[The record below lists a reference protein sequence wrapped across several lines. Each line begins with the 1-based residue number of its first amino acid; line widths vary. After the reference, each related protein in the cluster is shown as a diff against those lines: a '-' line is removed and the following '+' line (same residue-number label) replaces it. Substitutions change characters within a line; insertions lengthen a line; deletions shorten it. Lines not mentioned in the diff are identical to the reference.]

1 MQDESL
7 DFVKIRD
14 GEDISGVCT
23 VGQNIWTARRN
34 GLFKDDQCVF
44 DRLGDSLID
53 VAGVIRAGGSV
64 YA

>member
-1 MQDESL
+1 M
-7 DFVKIRD
+7 KIRD
-14 GEDISGVCT
+14 GEDISGVCM